1 MDSSVYEELIKSLQ
15 SRDWTDL
22 DLIQAELTEEFAE
35 VAEHSIR
42 SIICQEY
49 QRHVKATFKLHH
61 SEERKVAVYEDLMR
75 DLQTRPEGRGGAGAL
90 VSLAFN
96 SGCSPALTARSV
108 LEQHC
113 RSHGQT
119 DSADREKT
127 QVSQMMKDTT
137 LIEDGRLAMEVF
149 LATIKDDSYGCFA
162 EAIKQSIGE
171 EHEQKIK
178 DLLTQLHIP
187 FADEHDMRSQGYDK
201 TPDIKL
207 DVPIAVDGFIIN
219 WIESKALF
227 GDPEAHSGYLR
238 DQLWSYLNR
247 FGPGLVIYWFG
258 YVNQLDVHRNAGII
272 LRDSFPTDIV
282 RFKPGSNRNFLNLE
296 NGQDCLLNE

>member
-1 MDSSVYEELIKSLQ
+1 MDSTVYDEIIRSLH
-15 SRDWTDL
+15 SRGWSDL
-22 DLIQAELTEEFAE
+22 DLIQAELTEEFSE
-35 VAEHSIR
+35 VAKHSIR

-49 QRHVKATFKLHH
+49 QRHVKATFKSHH
-61 SEERKVAVYEDLMR
+61 SEDRKAAVYEELMR
-75 DLQTRPEGRGGAGAL
+75 ELEGGGGGGGAL
-90 VSLAFN
+90 LSLALR
-96 SGCSPALTARSV
+96 SGSSPALTARSV

-113 RSHGQT
+113 RS
-119 DSADREKT
+119 DSSEGEKN
-127 QVSQMMKDTT
+127 QVSLMMKDTT
-137 LIEDGRLAMEVF
+137 LIEDGKLALEVF

-178 DLLTQLHIP
+178 DFLTELDIP

-201 TPDIKL
+201 TPDVKL
-207 DVPIAVDGFIIN
+207 EVPIAVDGFIIN

-258 YVNQLDVHRNAGII
+258 YVSQLDVHRSAGII
-272 LRDSFPTDIV
+272 LRDTFPSDIV

-296 NGQDCLLNE
+296 SGEDCLLNE

>member
-1 MDSSVYEELIKSLQ
+1 MDSSVYEEIIKSLQ
-15 SRDWTDL
+15 SRNWTDL

-42 SIICQEY
+42 SILCQEY

-61 SEERKVAVYEDLMR
+61 SEERKVAVYGDLMR
-75 DLQTRPEGRGGAGAL
+75 DLQTRPGGGAGAL
-90 VSLAFN
+90 VSLAFS

-119 DSADREKT
+119 ESADGEKT
-127 QVSQMMKDTT
+127 QVSQMMKDST

-219 WIESKALF
+219 WVESKALF

-258 YVNQLDVHRNAGII
+258 YVNQLDVHRNAGIL
-272 LRDSFPTDIV
+272 LRESFPTDIV

-296 NGQDCLLNE
+296 NGEDCLLNE

>member
-1 MDSSVYEELIKSLQ
+1 MDSAVYDEIIRSLQ
-15 SRDWTDL
+15 SRGWTDL
-22 DLIQAELTEEFAE
+22 DLVQAELTEEFPE

-42 SIICQEY
+42 SILCQEY

-61 SEERKVAVYEDLMR
+61 SEERKAAVYEEL
-75 DLQTRPEGRGGAGAL
+75 TRQLESQEGEGGDGGGAGAL
-90 VSLAFN
+90 LSLALS
-96 SGCSPALTARSV
+96 SGSSPALTARSV
-108 LEQHC
+108 LEHNC
-113 RSHGQT
+113 RS
-119 DSADREKT
+119 DSSDGEKS
-127 QVSQMMKDTT
+127 QVSLMMKDTT
-137 LIEDGRLAMEVF
+137 LIEDGRLAREVF

-178 DLLTQLHIP
+178 DLLTELDIP

-258 YVNQLDVHRNAGII
+258 YVSQLDVHRNAGII
-272 LRDSFPTDIV
+272 LRESFPTDIV
-282 RFKPGSNRNFLNLE
+282 RFKPASNRNFLNLE
-296 NGQDCLLNE
+296 NGDDCLLNE

>member
-1 MDSSVYEELIKSLQ
+1 
-15 SRDWTDL
+15 
-22 DLIQAELTEEFAE
+22 
-35 VAEHSIR
+35 
-42 SIICQEY
+42 
-49 QRHVKATFKLHH
+49 
-61 SEERKVAVYEDLMR
+61 
-75 DLQTRPEGRGGAGAL
+75 
-90 VSLAFN
+90 
-96 SGCSPALTARSV
+96 
-108 LEQHC
+108 
-113 RSHGQT
+113 
-119 DSADREKT
+119 
-127 QVSQMMKDTT
+127 MMKDTT
-137 LIEDGRLAMEVF
+137 LIEDGKLALEVF

-178 DLLTQLHIP
+178 DLLTELDIP

-207 DVPIAVDGFIIN
+207 EVPIAVDGFIIN

-227 GDPEAHSGYLR
+227 GDPEAHSGYLK

-272 LRDSFPTDIV
+272 LRDAFPSDIV

-296 NGQDCLLNE
+296 SSEDCLLNE

>member
-1 MDSSVYEELIKSLQ
+1 MDSSVYEEITKSLH
-15 SRDWTDL
+15 SRGWADL
-22 DLIQAELTEEFAE
+22 DVLQAELTEEFPE
-35 VAEHSIR
+35 VASHSIR
-42 SIICQEY
+42 SIVCQEY

-61 SEERKVAVYEDLMR
+61 SEERKVAVYEELRR
-75 DLQTRPEGRGGAGAL
+75 DLETRPEGPAGAL
-90 VSLAFN
+90 VSLAFS
-96 SGCSPALTARSV
+96 SGSSPALTARSV
-108 LEQHC
+108 LELHC
-113 RSHGQT
+113 RSLAALDTAEG
-119 DSADREKT
+119 EKS

-137 LIEDGRLAMEVF
+137 IIEDGNLAMEVF

-178 DLLTQLHIP
+178 DLLTELHIP

-258 YVNQLDVHRNAGII
+258 YVSQLDVHRNAGII
-272 LRDSFPTDIV
+272 LRESFPTDIV
-282 RFKPGSNRNFLNLE
+282 RFKPASNRNFLNLE
-296 NGQDCLLNE
+296 NGDDCLLNE